1 LLWQWIFDH
10 RGSDNAA
17 YSTTDVVAYGDA
29 YKADLVAYS
38 VAHTTDV
45 VAYGDAYKT
54 DLLAYSVAH
63 KTDST
68 AYGVAYYSAYNHA
81 LVYHVCLLV
90 RNK

>member
-1 LLWQWIFDH
+1 MWRWWFFLLFGYDFDQHSRLLLWQWIFDH

-17 YSTTDVVAYGDA
+17 YS
-29 YKADLVAYS
+29 
-38 VAHTTDV
+38 TTDV